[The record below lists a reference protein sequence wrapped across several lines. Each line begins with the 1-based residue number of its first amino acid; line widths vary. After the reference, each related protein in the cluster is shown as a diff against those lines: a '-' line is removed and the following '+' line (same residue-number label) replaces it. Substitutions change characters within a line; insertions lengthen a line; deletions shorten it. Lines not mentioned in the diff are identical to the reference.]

1 MAEKKANQPKTA
13 FGRFMVHYFIPNFAN
28 NVQGLVYF
36 GAAFLVIIIGL
47 RGLGTVAGK
56 IAIVPKFLLAYDA
69 ELEGMAISPNWVMV
83 ALFVEFFLL
92 LLMAITV
99 FFTPEEPHLNPN
111 QETKSESKNIN
122 ATVIDAELESIAE
135 KVREKIR
142 LVAQEELQLM
152 DAYLEKVH
160 RQHAETLQKLTQK

>member
-1 MAEKKANQPKTA
+1 MTENKPNQPKTA

-56 IAIVPKFLLAYDA
+56 ISIVPKFLLAYDA

-83 ALFVEFFLL
+83 ALFIEFFLL

-99 FFTPEEPHLNPN
+99 FFTPEEPHLHADHN
-111 QETKSESKNIN
+111 QHKSTSEKTI
-122 ATVIDAELESIAE
+122 TVDEEFEQIAE

-142 LVAQEELQLM
+142 MVAQEELQLM

-160 RQHAETLQKLTQK
+160 KQHAETLQKLTQK

>member
-1 MAEKKANQPKTA
+1 MAENKSNQPKTA
-13 FGRFMVHYFIPNFAN
+13 FGRFMVHYFVPNFAN

-83 ALFVEFFLL
+83 ALFLEFFLL

-99 FFTPEEPHLNPN
+99 FFTPEEPHLNLEN
-111 QETKSESKNIN
+111 EEKNEVKISK
-122 ATVIDAELESIAE
+122 TEIDVELENVAE

>member
-1 MAEKKANQPKTA
+1 MTENKPNQPKTA
-13 FGRFMVHYFIPNFAN
+13 LGRFMVHYFIPNFAN

-56 IAIVPKFLLAYDA
+56 IAIVPNFLLAYDA

-83 ALFVEFFLL
+83 ALFLEFFLL

-99 FFTPEEPHLNPN
+99 FFTPEEAHLHPKHQIN
-111 QETKSESKNIN
+111 ESSKEKDSVN
-122 ATVIDAELESIAE
+122 VDEELEQIAE

-142 LVAQEELQLM
+142 LVAQEELQVM

-160 RQHAETLQKLTQK
+160 KQHAETLQKLTQK